1 MQKNKNTLVVDGYW
15 NTNLG
20 DDLFLKIL
28 CDHYHEVNF
37 TIAIDKRNYNV
48 FKNIQNLSP
57 TFVSANIQSKII
69 NKIEQ
74 KTGKIISSSF
84 SRRNKIRKLIS
95 EFNTYIELGG
105 SLFELPKTGMGADY
119 SFRKVFRKNANNY
132 LILGSSFGP
141 YYHQYHIDNYNV
153 FFDTVEDVVFR
164 DKESY
169 DLFKKNKNKSL
180 LPDFV
185 FNLNKEKYNTKNKNY
200 VLFSIINP
208 SINKSNY
215 KEFIKKYIKYYSSR
229 NIKVVLMSFCE
240 NQGDLSYIYEICNE
254 LDDDI
259 KNNVI
264 IKSHHDIE
272 ESVQLIANALSIVA
286 TRYHAMILAWIFEKP
301 CFVIS
306 YHKKIRDAIY
316 TYNPSQKFVSLD
328 KVCSTTTMEFGT
340 PVKMDEWRK
349 KSAKYFEK
357 LDKIMI

>member
-28 CDHYHEVNF
+28 CDYYPNINF
-37 TIAIDKRNYNV
+37 TIVVDKSNYNV
-48 FKNIQNLSP
+48 FKNIQNLNP
-57 TFVSANIQSKII
+57 TFISTNVQSKII

-74 KTGKIISSSF
+74 KTGKIIPSNF
-84 SRRNKIRKLIS
+84 SRRNKIVNLIS

-105 SLFELPKTGMGADY
+105 SLFELPKKGMGADY
-119 SFRKVFRKNANNY
+119 SFRKVFREKANNY

-141 YYHQYHIDNYNV
+141 YYHQYQIDKYNM
-153 FFDTVEDVVFR
+153 FFDRVEDIIFR
-164 DKESY
+164 DRESF
-169 DLFKKNKNKSL
+169 DLFKKRKNKSL

-208 SINKSNY
+208 SRNKSNY
-215 KEFIKKYIKYYSSR
+215 KEFIKRSIKAYSKK

-240 NQGDLSYIYEICNE
+240 GQGDLAYIYEIYNE

-259 KNNVI
+259 KSDVI
-264 IKSHHDIE
+264 IKSHHDID
-272 ESVQLIANALSIVA
+272 ESVQLIANASSIVA

-301 CFVIS
+301 CFVIA
-306 YHKKIRDAIY
+306 YHKKSRDTIS
-316 TYNPSQKFVSLD
+316 TYNPSQKSVSLD
-328 KVCSTTTMEFGT
+328 KVSSTTKIEFRA
-340 PVKMDEWRK
+340 PMKMDEWRE
-349 KSAKYFEK
+349 KSVKYFEK
-357 LDKIMI
+357 LDKIMV

>member
-1 MQKNKNTLVVDGYW
+1 
-15 NTNLG
+15 
-20 DDLFLKIL
+20 
-28 CDHYHEVNF
+28 
-37 TIAIDKRNYNV
+37 
-48 FKNIQNLSP
+48 
-57 TFVSANIQSKII
+57 
-69 NKIEQ
+69 
-74 KTGKIISSSF
+74 
-84 SRRNKIRKLIS
+84 
-95 EFNTYIELGG
+95 
-105 SLFELPKTGMGADY
+105 
-119 SFRKVFRKNANNY
+119 
-132 LILGSSFGP
+132 
-141 YYHQYHIDNYNV
+141 
-153 FFDTVEDVVFR
+153 
-164 DKESY
+164 
-169 DLFKKNKNKSL
+169 
-180 LPDFV
+180 
-185 FNLNKEKYNTKNKNY
+185 
-200 VLFSIINP
+200 
-208 SINKSNY
+208 
-215 KEFIKKYIKYYSSR
+215 
-229 NIKVVLMSFCE
+229 MSFCE

>member
-1 MQKNKNTLVVDGYW
+1 MSKNKNTVIVDGYW

-28 CDHYHEVNF
+28 CDHYPNINF
-37 TIAIDKRNYNV
+37 KIAVDKSNYNV
-48 FKNIQNLSP
+48 FKNIKNLSP
-57 TFVSANIQSKII
+57 AFVSTNIQSKII

-74 KTGKIISSSF
+74 KTGKIISSNF
-84 SRRNKIRKLIS
+84 SRRNKIIKLIS

-105 SLFELPKTGMGADY
+105 SLFELPKKGMGADY
-119 SFRKVFRKNANNY
+119 SFRKVFRKNTNKY

-141 YYHQYHIDNYNV
+141 YYHQHQIDKYNM
-153 FFDTVEDVVFR
+153 FFNSVDEVVFR
-164 DKESY
+164 DRESF
-169 DLFKKNKNKSL
+169 DLFKKSKNKSL

-185 FNLNKEKYNTKNKNY
+185 FNLNKEKYNIKNKNY
-200 VLFSIINP
+200 VLFSVINP
-208 SINKSNY
+208 SKNKLNY
-215 KEFIKKYIKYYSSR
+215 KAFVERSIKDYSKR

-240 NQGDLSYIYEICNE
+240 GQGDLSYIYEIYNE

-259 KNNVI
+259 KNDVI

-272 ESVQLIANALSIVA
+272 ESVQLIANASSIVA

-306 YHKKIRDAIY
+306 YHKKIRDAIS

-328 KVCSTTTMEFGT
+328 EVCSITKIEFGT
-340 PVKMDEWRK
+340 PTQMDEWIE
-349 KSAKYFEK
+349 KSAKYF
-357 LDKIMI
+357 DKIMV